1 MAKVAKD
8 QRRSRRELL
17 QQFERTYDVAEFDYK
32 KKVHP
37 AQGKSKLIGITVAS
51 AIYGA
56 VFAIAY
62 FSWTSGR
69 AEYELFLKTT
79 WVLLLPATAAGMF
92 SWMLAFNRLDNAVRI
107 PIQKHIAKIEGD
119 GGMLWRYA
127 PILAAVEPNNT
138 GAKTACNR
146 SREQRVKD
154 IDEEDYCSAVKA
166 IHTALKEAN
175 DASLP
180 VEAVQ
185 EAATHLAQQA
195 VQRTPSSS

>member
-1 MAKVAKD
+1 MAKAAKD
-8 QRRSRRELL
+8 LRRSRRELL
-17 QQFERTYDVAEFDYK
+17 QQFERSYDVAEFDYK

-37 AQGKSKLIGITVAS
+37 AQGKSKLIGISVAC

-69 AEYELFLKTT
+69 VEYELFLKTT
-79 WVLLLPATAAGMF
+79 WVLLLPATAIGMF
-92 SWMLAFNRLDNAVRI
+92 AWMLAFNRLDNAVRI
-107 PIQKHIAKIEGD
+107 PIQKNIARVEGEQ
-119 GGMLWRYA
+119 GMLWRYA
-127 PILAAVEPNNT
+127 PILAVAEPNNT

-166 IHTALKEAN
+166 IHTALKNN
-175 DASLP
+175 DEASLP
-180 VEAVQ
+180 VEVVQ
-185 EAATHLAQQA
+185 EVAMNLAGRAA
-195 VQRTPSSS
+195 